1 MVKETMFRLLFE
13 LMKNSKRSDRE
24 ISKTLH
30 VSQPTITRMRKQLE
44 KMGYIQEYTI
54 IPDLAKIDLEIAAI
68 TFMNVH
74 REHETYAPCLKWVEE
89 NPNVLFAAGGD
100 GLNRNCMMVSVHKDY
115 THFSEFMSEFRSK
128 WGAHVSDIGSFLV
141 SVKGTLPKRFSFKSL
156 GSIKR

>member
-1 MVKETMFRLLFE
+1 MVKETMYRLLFE
-13 LMKNSKRSDRE
+13 LTKNSKRSDRE

-44 KMGYIQEYTI
+44 KTGFIQEYTV
-54 IPDLAKIDLEIAAI
+54 IPNLAKINLEIVAL
-68 TFMNVH
+68 TFMNVR

-89 NPNVLFAAGGD
+89 NPNVLVAAGGD
-100 GLNRNCMMVSVHKDY
+100 GLNRNCMMVSVHENY
-115 THFSEFMSEFRSK
+115 THFSEFMAEFRSK

-156 GSIKR
+156 ERIKR